1 MRTET
6 RKIFIYSDP
15 HFGHKNVIKYANRP
29 FSNINEMN
37 SQLIKNFN
45 KVVGHDDVV
54 YILGDFSFLNTIS
67 TTEIL
72 KSLNGYK
79 FLIKGNHDRKTNTA
93 YRKMGF
99 TEVYDKPIVLMNFF
113 ILSHEPIDE
122 NVGNMINIYGHLHQ
136 NGINSYMSY
145 CACVEKTDYKPVSL
159 DEVEDTCNKLYK
171 RGEI

>member
-29 FSNINEMN
+29 FSSINEMN

-67 TTEIL
+67 TAEIL

-93 YRKMGF
+93 YKKMGF
-99 TEVYDKPIVLMNFF
+99 TEVYDKPIILMNCF

-122 NVGNMINIYGHLHQ
+122 NTGDLINVYGHLHQ
-136 NGINSYMSY
+136 NAHNDSPMKF
-145 CACVEKTDYKPVSL
+145 CACVEKTDYKPISL
-159 DEVEDTCNKLYK
+159 DEIENICNKYRK
-171 RGEI
+171 GEI

>member
-29 FSNINEMN
+29 FSSINEMN

-79 FLIKGNHDRKTNTA
+79 FLIKGNHDTKTNSA

-99 TEVYDKPIVLMNFF
+99 VEVYDKPILLLNKYL
-113 ILSHEPIDE
+113 LSHEPVEFYI
-122 NVGNMINIYGHLHQ
+122 GSSAINIYGHLHDKAE
-136 NGINSYMSY
+136 NNTRYEF

-159 DEVEDTCNKLYK
+159 EYIENYLKECDL
-171 RGEI
+171 I

>member
-1 MRTET
+1 MRVST
-6 RKIFIYSDP
+6 RNIFIYSDP

-29 FSNINEMN
+29 FQTVNEMN

-45 KVVGHDDVV
+45 KVVKNEDVV
-54 YILGDFSFLNTIS
+54 YILGDFSFLNTVS
-67 TTEIL
+67 SKEIL

-79 FLIKGNHDRKTNTA
+79 FLIKGNHDRKTSTA

-99 TEVYDKPIVLMNFF
+99 IDVYDKPIVLMNYF

-122 NVGNMINIYGHLHQ
+122 NTGDLINIYGHLHQ
-136 NGINSYMSY
+136 NGYNDSSNRF
-145 CACVEKTDYKPVSL
+145 CACVEKTDYKPISL
-159 DEVEDTCNKLYK
+159 NDIEDYCNKL

>member
-1 MRTET
+1 MLINN
-6 RKIFIYSDP
+6 KNVFFYADP
-15 HFGHKNVIKYANRP
+15 HFGHKNVIRYCNRP
-29 FSNINEMN
+29 FTSVSEMN
-37 SQLIKNFN
+37 TQLIKNFN

-99 TEVYDKPIVLMNFF
+99 VEVYDKPIVLMNCF

-136 NGINSYMSY
+136 NAINNSSMKF
-145 CACVEKTDYKPVSL
+145 CACVEKTDYKPISL
-159 DEVEDTCNKLYK
+159 DEIENICNKYK
-171 RGEI
+171 

>member
-1 MRTET
+1 MLINN
-6 RKIFIYSDP
+6 KNVFFYADP
-15 HFGHKNVIKYANRP
+15 HFGHKNVIRYCNRP
-29 FSNINEMN
+29 FTSVSEMN
-37 SQLIKNFN
+37 TQLIKNFN

-99 TEVYDKPIVLMNFF
+99 TEVYDKPIVLMNCF

-136 NGINSYMSY
+136 NATNNSSMKF
-145 CACVEKTDYKPVSL
+145 CACVEKTDYKPISL
-159 DEVEDTCNKLYK
+159 DEIENICNKYK
-171 RGEI
+171 